1 MAGGSPFA
9 LERSRRVNREQ
20 LAHVLRAAARIAD
33 DGDILVL
40 GSQSILGTADA
51 ADLPEAATMSVEADL
66 AFLSDPD
73 EHKADVVDGA
83 IGEESSFHHEF
94 GYYAQGVTL
103 ATAVLPTG
111 WRERLVAFD
120 RLDAEPSSARCLEP
134 HDLVV
139 AKLWAN
145 REKDREFAAALLRA
159 GLINAAVL
167 LERVDLVDQ
176 PEAVRER
183 VRRTIR
189 RCATLRAA
197 WE

>member
-1 MAGGSPFA
+1 
-9 LERSRRVNREQ
+9 VNREQ

-189 RCATLRAA
+189 RCATP
-197 WE
+197 